1 MITVMSYCSPIE
13 RGLYSIV
20 HTFLE
25 CPTCSGKYAQLTYL
39 TNDMT
44 HAIPHQQ
51 ERLLHRTLVLIII
64 NTLVCMSNCYISIK
78 TDLQTGNIMTSLY
91 ITCQVTGRPLQILN
105 KNSFSSSVS
114 KHPGDKTRLLTVFP
128 ALN

>member
-1 MITVMSYCSPIE
+1 MITVMSYCFPIE

-44 HAIPHQQ
+44 HDIPHQQ

-78 TDLQTGNIMTSLY
+78 TDLQTSNNNDVIVHHVSSDRAAITNIKQKQFF
-91 ITCQVTGRPLQILN
+91 IFGQ
-105 KNSFSSSVS
+105 
-114 KHPGDKTRLLTVFP
+114 
-128 ALN
+128 